1 MSKKYLYINSKGS
14 EVWSHSFSAGE
25 VYRFC
30 PQKYKLQKINGWNEK
45 ETSAARLFGMDLEAA
60 IRFYHENEKDLG
72 QTVQYFRD
80 RWDHAKELAIA
91 PQFSNETLA
100 YLKNAGLRSFRPGF
114 GVKYTQTEGSWSALR
129 ASGEEMLRL
138 YHVRHKTWPI
148 DLSSPRFQELVRKNR
163 AFQLKYSKELF
174 PGTEWAGVE
183 FVAYID
189 LIAPYAAAV
198 SGLAGVDIK
207 TASVGLDTTPG
218 ILALD
223 QQLRTYAWATAIPDW
238 FFKWFQKVG
247 RTLEKGS
254 RISLL
259 EDAGKFW
266 AGSEAV
272 VIKFQAEKEAEP
284 ADPFKP
290 KSKPKEAVP
299 EEVWIVENDSIIEQM
314 EKSCGTGQTNAE
326 KDARNL
332 FIRENATLVPKS
344 SLTKQRIQ
352 FVHAHIGLA
361 EQAEAAQLVKRDVA
375 AILDSNE
382 ENFWPQVGSIRGMDK
397 KCLNCQMRG
406 LCLNNNDLRDKL
418 IFRTDDEWDNQED

>member
-1 MSKKYLYINSKGS
+1 MKKYLYVNSKGY

-60 IRFYHENEKDLG
+60 IRFYHEQKQSIDD
-72 QTVQYFRD
+72 TVRYFHD
-80 RWDHAKELAIA
+80 RWDHAKELAVA
-91 PQFSNETLA
+91 PQFSDETLD

-114 GVKYTQTEGSWSALR
+114 GVKYTQTEGSWTALR

-148 DLSSPRFQELVRKNR
+148 DLTRSK
-163 AFQLKYSKELF
+163 FQLKYNKELF

-183 FVAYID
+183 FVAYVD
-189 LIAPYAAAV
+189 MIAPYRAAT
-198 SGLAGVDIK
+198 SGWMGIDMKTSGV
-207 TASVGLDTTPG
+207 ALDTTPG

-223 QQLRTYAWATAIPDW
+223 QQLRTYAWVTGIPDW
-238 FFKWFQKVG
+238 AFEWFQKVG

-259 EDAGKFW
+259 ADAGNFK
-266 AGSEAV
+266 AGAEAV
-272 VIKFQAEKEAEP
+272 VIKYQSEREAEP

-290 KSKPKEAVP
+290 KSKPKEAIP

-326 KDARNL
+326 KDARNI

-352 FVHAHIGLA
+352 FVHAHIGLT
-361 EQAEAAQLVKRDVA
+361 EQAEAAQLVAKDVA
-375 AILDSNE
+375 AIISSNE

-406 LCLNNNDLRDKL
+406 LCLNNNEIRDKL